1 MAPSGKARPAVLYRD
16 GALTDARSD
25 RLQVGVSLLV
35 EGGRIAWIRPRD
47 SEEDLSGYPDLE
59 VVDASGATIVP
70 AMVDCHSH
78 LTLPGGAHWIERGL
92 DLPEVL
98 LRVAEDNAR
107 LQLGSGVR
115 WARDVGAPLGLDPED
130 GRERALSLG
139 LRDRWAG
146 RRDHPYV
153 RAAGTWVMKT
163 GTLPGGMSAEADDAD
178 QLLQLSMQQLD
189 DGADFIKLYLDGPHP
204 VIPPWTAD
212 EVRRVV
218 EAAHARGA
226 RVTAHAGRFAGT
238 RVCADAG
245 VDCIEHG
252 FETNAETVEVM
263 ARDGV
268 AMVTTMT
275 VLKSWA
281 SFSQTTRLERFS
293 SPEGR
298 RLVLERTEVARES
311 VRLAHRAGVVLA
323 AGTDF
328 GGGSA
333 RANQM
338 AWEVEALVECGLEPW
353 EALAAATWRGG
364 EILGEPSA
372 GVIQEGGAPDFFLV
386 HGDPLSDPSALW
398 RVWKVA

>member
-1 MAPSGKARPAVLYRD
+1 VLYRD
-16 GALTDARSD
+16 AALTDARSD
-25 RLQVGVSLLV
+25 RLEVGISLLV
-35 EGGRIAWIRPRD
+35 VDGRIAWIRPRD
-47 SEEDLSGYPDLE
+47 SEEDLGAYTDLE

-78 LTLPGGAHWIERGL
+78 LTLPGGAHWIERGS
-92 DLPEVL
+92 DPPEDL

-115 WARDVGAPLGLDPED
+115 WARDVGAPLGIDPHD
-130 GRERALSLG
+130 GRQRALSLG
-139 LRDRWAG
+139 MRDRWAG
-146 RRDHPYV
+146 GRDHPYV
-153 RAAGTWVMKT
+153 RAAGTWVMKA

-189 DGADFIKLYLDGPHP
+189 DGANFIKLYLDGPDP
-204 VIPPWTAD
+204 VTPPWTAA

-252 FETNAETVEVM
+252 FETNDETAAVM
-263 ARDGV
+263 AQDGV

-281 SFSQTTRLERFS
+281 SFERTTRLERFH

-328 GGGSA
+328 GGGSP

-372 GVIQEGGAPDFFLV
+372 GVIQEGGPPDFFLV
-386 HGDPLSDPSALW
+386 HGDPLSDPAALW

>member
-1 MAPSGKARPAVLYRD
+1 LAPATGSQRPILYRD
-16 GALTDARSD
+16 AAITDARSGG
-25 RLQVGVSLLV
+25 LEIGVSLLV
-35 EGGRIAWIRPRD
+35 DGGRVAWIRPRD
-47 SEEDLSGYPDLE
+47 SEEDLSGLVDLE

-78 LTLPGGAHWIERGL
+78 LTLPGGAHWIER
-92 DLPEVL
+92 DSDPPEVL

-115 WARDVGAPLGLDPED
+115 WARDVGAPLGVDPED

-139 LRDRWAG
+139 MRDRWAG
-146 RRDHPYV
+146 RRDRPYV

-163 GTLPGGMSAEADDAD
+163 GTLPGGRSAEADTPD
-178 QLLQLSMQQLD
+178 QLLELSMRQLD
-189 DGADFIKLYLDGPHP
+189 DGADFIKLYLDGPDP
-204 VIPPWTAD
+204 VIPPWTAAD
-212 EVRRVV
+212 VRRVV
-218 EAAHARGA
+218 EAAHARGF

-252 FETNAETVEVM
+252 FETNAETAAVM
-263 ARDGV
+263 AREGV

-275 VLKSWA
+275 VLRSWA
-281 SFSQTTRLERFS
+281 SFASTTRLERFS

-364 EILGEPSA
+364 EVLGEPAA
-372 GVIQEGGAPDFFLV
+372 GVIQQGGPPDFFLV